1 MHLLSASQMA
11 MLRFHGFRRGGHD
24 GLELALL
31 LLGVVFAGLLVWVIE
46 RSGRPRIYR

>member
-11 MLRFHGFRRGGHD
+11 SLRFHGFRRGGHD
-24 GLELALL
+24 GFEIVLL
-31 LLGVVFAGLLVWVIE
+31 LAGVAFAGVLVWAIE